1 VFVEVKSARTSQFGE
16 PLAWITPRK
25 QAAIIKAAL
34 AYLSHW
40 EAPATDFRF
49 DAIAIAPSKT
59 TGQPAINHVR
69 SAFTCDVAG
78 E

>member
-1 VFVEVKSARTSQFGE
+1 MFVEVKSARTGEFGE
-16 PLAWITPRK
+16 PLSWITPRK
-25 QAAIIKAAL
+25 QAAIIRAAL
-34 AYLSHW
+34 AYVAQSDRSV
-40 EAPATDFRF
+40 TDFRF